1 MSATPL
7 DPDAAAGGAHEPPP
21 PRRLVVSAGQLG
33 PIHRDEPRESVVNR
47 LIRLL
52 EQAHSEGAELIAFP
66 ELALTT
72 FFPRWYVEGDPE
84 LDLDSFY
91 ETEMPGPETKRL
103 FARGAEL
110 GVGFCLGYAELTSDG
125 RRFNTQILVER
136 DGSIVGS
143 YHKVHLPGHRE
154 HEPWREFQHL
164 ERRYFEPGDSF
175 DTWNAFGGV
184 VGMAT
189 CNDRRWPETYRV
201 LALNGAELI
210 LIGYN
215 TPKHYAPDPSQDP
228 LQGFHNRLVMQA
240 GAYQN
245 GCYVIGTAKGGD
257 EEGVPSLAESCIIA
271 PSGEIIVGCHTEADE
286 VVTAEID
293 LSLTTKYRE
302 TLFDFERYRRPE
314 TYGPI
319 TAQKGAT
326 PPSSSEVSHG

>member
-1 MSATPL
+1 
-7 DPDAAAGGAHEPPP
+7 
-21 PRRLVVSAGQLG
+21 
-33 PIHRDEPRESVVNR
+33 
-47 LIRLL
+47 
-52 EQAHSEGAELIAFP
+52 
-66 ELALTT
+66 
-72 FFPRWYVEGDPE
+72 
-84 LDLDSFY
+84 
-91 ETEMPGPETKRL
+91 
-103 FARGAEL
+103 
-110 GVGFCLGYAELTSDG
+110 
-125 RRFNTQILVER
+125 
-136 DGSIVGS
+136 
-143 YHKVHLPGHRE
+143 
-154 HEPWREFQHL
+154 
-164 ERRYFEPGDSF
+164 
-175 DTWNAFGGV
+175 
-184 VGMAT
+184 MAT

-302 TLFDFERYRRPE
+302 TLFDFERYRRPDA
-314 TYGPI
+314 YGPI

-326 PPSSSEVSHG
+326 PPSSPEVSHG

>member
-1 MSATPL
+1 MNDSPI
-7 DPDAAAGGAHEPPP
+7 DHDAASGGAHEPPAA
-21 PRRLVVSAGQLG
+21 RSLVVSAGQLG
-33 PIHRDEPRESVVNR
+33 PIHRNERRESVVNR

-52 EQAHSEGAELIAFP
+52 ERAHSEGAELIAFP

-72 FFPRWYVEGDPE
+72 FFPRWYVEGNPE

-103 FARGAEL
+103 FERAAEL
-110 GVGFCLGYAELTSDG
+110 EVGFCLGYAELTPDG

-136 DGSIVGS
+136 DGSVVGK

-164 ERRYFEPGDSF
+164 ERRYFEPGESF

-201 LALNGAELI
+201 LALKGAELI

-215 TPKHYAPDPSQDP
+215 TPKHYAPDPSQNP
-228 LQGFHNRLVMQA
+228 LQGFHHRLVMQA

-245 GCYVIGTAKGGD
+245 GCYVIGTGKGGL

-271 PSGEIIVGCHTEADE
+271 PSGQIILDCRTEADE
-286 VVTAEID
+286 VITAEID
-293 LSLTTKYRE
+293 LSLTSKYKE

-314 TYGPI
+314 VYGPI
-319 TAQKGAT
+319 TAQKGAI
-326 PPSSSEVSHG
+326 PPATEGSDG

>member
-1 MSATPL
+1 M
-7 DPDAAAGGAHEPPP
+7 
-21 PRRLVVSAGQLG
+21 
-33 PIHRDEPRESVVNR
+33 
-47 LIRLL
+47 
-52 EQAHSEGAELIAFP
+52 
-66 ELALTT
+66 ALTT

-103 FARGAEL
+103 FARAAEL
-110 GVGFCLGYAELTSDG
+110 EVGFCLGYAELTSDG
-125 RRFNTQILVER
+125 RRFNTQILVEL
-136 DGSIVGS
+136 DGSIVGT

-271 PSGEIIVGCHTEADE
+271 PSGEVIVGCHTEADE

-302 TLFDFERYRRPE
+302 TLFDFERYRRPDA
-314 TYGPI
+314 YGPI

-326 PPSSSEVSHG
+326 PPSTPEVSHG